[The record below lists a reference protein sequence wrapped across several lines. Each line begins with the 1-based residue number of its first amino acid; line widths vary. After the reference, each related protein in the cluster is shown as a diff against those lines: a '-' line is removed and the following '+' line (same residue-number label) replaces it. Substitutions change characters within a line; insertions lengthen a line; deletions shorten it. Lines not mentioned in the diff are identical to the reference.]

1 MDDAIVVLTGNPD
14 SPRIAAHLAVLNEGA
29 AGVRLD
35 VDFHLLAAE
44 RTGHRE
50 LVAHS
55 AQYYSGRKTA
65 RGRRL
70 GSALFADGL

>member
-1 MDDAIVVLTGNPD
+1 MNNSIVASARHLNAPW
-14 SPRIAAHLAVLNEGA
+14 IAAHLAVLNEGA